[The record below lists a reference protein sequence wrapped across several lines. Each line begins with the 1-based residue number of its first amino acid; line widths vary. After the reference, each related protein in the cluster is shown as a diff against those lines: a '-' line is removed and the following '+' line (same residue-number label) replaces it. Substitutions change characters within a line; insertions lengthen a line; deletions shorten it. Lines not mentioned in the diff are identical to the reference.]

1 MVWMWGTDGV
11 AVGSLWGVQEVLGLI
26 QKSVRRRVLFND
38 DIYAVTQALVKVGH
52 RPLCS
57 S

>member
-1 MVWMWGTDGV
+1 MVLLLGDH
-11 AVGSLWGVQEVLGLI
+11 AVLQEVLGLI

-52 RPLCS
+52 RPRCS